1 MALAVRSGRGGVT
14 VAHAVHAARID
25 AGIGFEWD
33 RLPAAVADVSGVDPE
48 AADVVFRREG
58 ASHAGLHRRTAIRRL
73 WASQVD
79 AAFLDEIAAMP
90 ALEMLSLQRVTATD
104 LQPLARLRQLRRLVV
119 RDATRVLDLEW
130 TRALALES
138 LGLENLRSVDSLEPL
153 ADQRGLRGLGVE
165 GAMWTAMRV
174 RSLAPLRELERLEY
188 LFLTNL
194 RVHDGSL
201 RPLHG
206 LARLRFLQCARYYA
220 GGEFAALAAARPEL
234 QGNWLPWTA
243 ARK

>member
-1 MALAVRSGRGGVT
+1 MT
-14 VAHAVHAARID
+14 VAHAAHAAHAARID
-25 AGIGFEWD
+25 AGVGFEWD
-33 RLPAAVADVSGVDPE
+33 RLPAAVTSVAGVDPA

-58 ASHAGLHRRTAIRRL
+58 TSHVGLHSYTAIRRL

-104 LQPLARLRQLRRLVV
+104 LQPLARLRQLRRLIV
-119 RDATRVLDLEW
+119 RDATRVADLEW

-138 LGLENLRSVDSLEPL
+138 LALENLKSVCSLEPL
-153 ADQRGLRGLGVE
+153 ADQHGLRALGVE

-174 RSLAPLRELERLEY
+174 HSLEPLRSLERLEY

-194 RVHDGSL
+194 RVRDGSL

-206 LARLRFLQCARYYA
+206 LARLRFLQCARYYDHS
-220 GGEFAALAAARPEL
+220 EFAALAVARPEL
-234 QGNWLPWTA
+234 EGNWLQWS
-243 ARK
+243 

>member
-1 MALAVRSGRGGVT
+1 MT
-14 VAHAVHAARID
+14 VAHAAHAARID
-25 AGIGFEWD
+25 AGVGFEWD
-33 RLPAAVADVSGVDPE
+33 RLPAAVTSVAGVDPA

-58 ASHAGLHRRTAIRRL
+58 TSHVGLHSYTAIRRL

-104 LQPLARLRQLRRLVV
+104 LQPLARLRQLRRLIV
-119 RDATRVLDLEW
+119 RDATRVADLEW

-138 LGLENLRSVDSLEPL
+138 LALENLKSVCSLEPL
-153 ADQRGLRGLGVE
+153 ADQHGLRALGVE

-174 RSLAPLRELERLEY
+174 HSLEPLRSLERLEY

-194 RVHDGSL
+194 RVRDGSL

-206 LARLRFLQCARYYA
+206 LARLRFLQCARYYDHS
-220 GGEFAALAAARPEL
+220 EFAALAVARPEL
-234 QGNWLPWTA
+234 EGNWLQWSQS
-243 ARK
+243 RG

>member
-1 MALAVRSGRGGVT
+1 VT
-14 VAHAVHAARID
+14 VAHAAHAARIE
-25 AGIGFEWD
+25 GGVGFEWD
-33 RLPAAVADVSGVDPE
+33 RLPAAVTSVSGVDPE

-58 ASHAGLHRRTAIRRL
+58 TSHVGLHRYTAIRRL

-90 ALEMLSLQRVTATD
+90 ALEMLSLQRVTAIN
-104 LQPLARLRQLRRLVV
+104 LQPLVRLRRLIV
-119 RDATRVLDLEW
+119 RDATRVVDLEW

-138 LGLENLRSVDSLEPL
+138 LALENLKSVCSLEPL
-153 ADQRGLRGLGVE
+153 ADQHGLRALAVE

-174 RSLAPLRELERLEY
+174 HSLEPLRNLERLEY

-194 RVHDGSL
+194 RVRDGSL

-220 GGEFAALAAARPEL
+220 DGEFALLATARPDL
-234 QGNWLPWTA
+234 QGNWLPWGTA
-243 ARK
+243 RS